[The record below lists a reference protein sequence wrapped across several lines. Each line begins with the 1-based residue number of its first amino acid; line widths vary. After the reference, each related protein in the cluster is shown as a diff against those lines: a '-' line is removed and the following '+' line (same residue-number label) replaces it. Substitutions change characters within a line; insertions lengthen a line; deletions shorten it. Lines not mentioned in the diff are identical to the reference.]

1 MSPRTSQVAEPE
13 ENFVHLDLL
22 NIKSAEALGDVA
34 TDSGILNTELQGL
47 MLSLIGFGPAVMQL
61 IPSNVQILLFW
72 NMIAFFVL
80 LSIGS
85 MKLASWLYRGSQ

>member
-1 MSPRTSQVAEPE
+1 M
-13 ENFVHLDLL
+13 DLL